1 MADSFNFE
9 LVSPERLLVSEQAS
23 EVVIP
28 ATEGE
33 MTVMARHAP
42 TMTTLNPGVVAV
54 KTAAGKAEKY
64 VVLGGFADIV
74 PGSQCMVNLYS
85 NHHETIED
93 PATSGLTRVA
103 LHAVDALGFVHAML
117 LRIQVALMP
126 FRTLVFS
133 GGH

>member
-42 TMTTLNPGVVAV
+42 TMTTLKPGVVAV

-64 VVLGGFADIV
+64 VVLGGFADI
-74 PGSQCMVNLYS
+74 GAN
-85 NHHETIED
+85 
-93 PATSGLTRVA
+93 GLTILAESATPVA
-103 LHAVDALGFVHAML
+103 DFNKDVLQARIEAAQKELAAEQDHEKRGSIEASHAALTHLNGA
-117 LRIQVALMP
+117 IIA
-126 FRTLVFS
+126 
-133 GGH
+133 